1 MTKLQE
7 IREKR
12 DMSKYRLAQLS
23 GISDTYIGWIE
34 NGKKSIDDMTL
45 KKIKQLAKALMVN
58 YTDLI
63 D

>member
-12 DMSKYRLAQLS
+12 DMSKYRLSQLS
-23 GISDTYIGWIE
+23 GLSITYISRIE
-34 NGKKSIDDMTL
+34 SGIKSIEDVTL
-45 KKIKQLAKALMVN
+45 KNIRLLANALNVN